1 MIGERSAIMSSPGSM
16 TRWADELRS
25 ADPRVR
31 DEAARRIWE
40 RYSTRLVELVRRH
53 LDDRIRR
60 REDEDD
66 VLQSMYQSFCVSRRR
81 ADEPLRSRDDLWRLL
96 VHITLCKV
104 ANTAKRH
111 RAARRDVRRE
121 QQVAGTGQSGAGG
134 GDPLPD
140 WLLELM
146 DSSEPTPADAL
157 ALQEELQG
165 WLAPLPED
173 LRRVA
178 LWKLEGYT
186 NREIGD
192 RIQRTE
198 RLVELKLQ
206 IIRGRLEQRFA
217 AASGPDTDP

>member
-1 MIGERSAIMSSPGSM
+1 MSSSSPGSM

-25 ADPRVR
+25 PDAKVR
-31 DEAARRIWE
+31 DEAARQIWE
-40 RYSTRLVELVRRH
+40 RYASRLLEVVRRH

-81 ADEPLRSRDDLWRLL
+81 ADQPLRSREDLWRLL

-121 QQVAGTGQSGAGG
+121 QALVGPGADGEG
-134 GDPLPD
+134 GDALPD

-146 DSSEPTPADAL
+146 DRSEPTPDA
-157 ALQEELQG
+157 ALVFEEELQG
-165 WLAPLPED
+165 WLAPLSDD
-173 LRRVA
+173 LRRIA
-178 LWKLEGYT
+178 LWKLEGFT
-186 NREIGD
+186 NKEIGVK
-192 RIQRTE
+192 IERTE
-198 RLVELKLQ
+198 RSVELKLQ
-206 IIRGRLEQRFA
+206 IIRGRLELRFSA
-217 AASGPDTDP
+217 AGGLDPEP